1 MNFVGVYLRDEMDAV
16 EDDSELDE
24 THYAFFPRSGL
35 EISRGIILVE
45 LIVKKRNLIIDS
57 ELNSA

>member
-1 MNFVGVYLRDEMDAV
+1 MDTV

-24 THYAFFPRSGL
+24 THCAFFLCSGL

-45 LIVKKRNLIIDS
+45 LIVKKNPD
-57 ELNSA
+57 NGQ

>member
-24 THYAFFPRSGL
+24 THYAFFPRSGF
-35 EISRGIILVE
+35 EYRGV
-45 LIVKKRNLIIDS
+45 
-57 ELNSA
+57 